1 MKKKYSIIDYGA
13 GNILSVQRALSYC
26 DIDTQIINSS
36 KEIEKSSYLVLPGDG
51 SFKFASESLKKL
63 KITEK
68 ILEHVKKG
76 NPLIGICLG
85 MQFLLSSSEEHGS
98 SKGLSIIQG
107 KVKKIKVKNKLSNK
121 IPIIGWNKT
130 IFNNNCE
137 KEHKKLNS
145 IVSKKNFY
153 YVHSYSAVPK
163 NKKEILAYYEYAK
176 QNIVSI
182 IAKENVI
189 GFQFHPEKSGKS
201 GLNLLKKI
209 SKMNLS

>member
-98 SKGLSIIQG
+98 SKGLSII
-107 KVKKIKVKNKLSNK
+107 
-121 IPIIGWNKT
+121 PIIGWNKT

>member
-26 DIDTQIINSS
+26 DIDTKIICSA
-36 KEIEKSSYLVLPGDG
+36 KELEKSSYLVLPGDG

-68 ILEHVKKG
+68 ILDHVKKG

-85 MQFLLSSSEEHGS
+85 MQFLMSSSEEHGS

-107 KVKKIKVKNKLSNK
+107 KVKKIKVKNKLINK

-137 KEHKKLNS
+137 KRYKNIS
-145 IVSKKNFY
+145 SMVSKKNFY
-153 YVHSYSAVPK
+153 YVHSYSVIPK
-163 NKKEILAYYEYAK
+163 NKKEILAYYDYSDQK
-176 QNIVSI
+176 IVSI

-189 GFQFHPEKSGKS
+189 GFQFHPEKSGKN
-201 GLNLLKKI
+201 GLDLLKKI
-209 SKMNLS
+209 SKINFI